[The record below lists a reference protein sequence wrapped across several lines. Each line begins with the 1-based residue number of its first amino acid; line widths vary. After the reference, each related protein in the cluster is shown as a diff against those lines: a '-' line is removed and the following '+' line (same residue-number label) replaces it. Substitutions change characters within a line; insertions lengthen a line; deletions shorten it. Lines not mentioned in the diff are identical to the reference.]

1 MPDHTILS
9 PFAEPL
15 RRALRARA
23 ADGAVPPLADVD
35 PHATPGF
42 DGDKADGKAA
52 LATRSEELT
61 RLQELLFAQS
71 TRADAAG
78 PAPSVLLVV
87 QAMDTAGKG
96 GIMRHVVGAMDPQG
110 VDVAAFKAPTQE
122 ERAHDF
128 LWRIRPHL
136 PEPGFLAVFDRS
148 HYEDVLVHRVRGL
161 SPLATVEERYGLIRA
176 FEEEITAGGTRIV
189 KVMLHISKEEQ
200 RERLE
205 ARLDEPEKHWKFNP
219 GDVDERAYWDAYM
232 DAYRIAMERTD
243 TETAPWFV
251 VPADRKWYARLAVQE
266 LLIETLQGLEL
277 TWPEADF
284 DVEEQRRRLAAG

>member
-1 MPDHTILS
+1 MPDHAILS

-219 GDVDERAYWDAYM
+219 GDVDERAHWDAYM

>member
-176 FEEEITAGGTRIV
+176 FEEEITAGSTRIV

-219 GDVDERAYWDAYM
+219 GDVDERAHWDAYM

-243 TETAPWFV
+243 TEAAPWFV

>member
-1 MPDHTILS
+1 MAESAILS

-15 RRALRARA
+15 RRVLRARGT
-23 ADGAVPPLADVD
+23 DGTVPPLADVD
-35 PHATPGF
+35 PHSTPGCEA
-42 DGDKADGKAA
+42 DKAAGKAA
-52 LATRSEELT
+52 LAARVGAFSV
-61 RLQELLFAQS
+61 LQEKLYAQS
-71 TRADAAG
+71 TRDESAG

-110 VDVAAFKAPTQE
+110 VHLKAFKAPTEE

-136 PEPGFLAVFDRS
+136 PEPGFLSVFDRS

-161 SPLATVEERYGLIRA
+161 SPLEEVQARYGAIRE
-176 FEEEITAGGTRIV
+176 FEADAVAAGTHVV
-189 KVMLHISKEEQ
+189 KVMLHISKDEQ
-200 RERLE
+200 RERLA

-219 GDVDERAYWDAYM
+219 GDIDEREHWDGYM
-232 DAYRIAMERTD
+232 EAYRIAMEETD
-243 TETAPWFV
+243 TDAAPWFV

-266 LLIETLQGLEL
+266 LLIETLEAMDLS
-277 TWPEADF
+277 WPEADF
-284 DVEEQRRRLAAG
+284 DVEEQRRRLVAS

>member
-219 GDVDERAYWDAYM
+219 GDVDERAHWDAYM

>member
-1 MPDHTILS
+1 MPDHAILS

-71 TRADAAG
+71 TRGDAAG

-219 GDVDERAYWDAYM
+219 GDVDERAHWDAYM

>member
-1 MPDHTILS
+1 MPDHAILS

-176 FEEEITAGGTRIV
+176 FEEEVTAGGTRIV

-219 GDVDERAYWDAYM
+219 GDVDERAHWDAYM

-243 TETAPWFV
+243 TEAAPWFV

>member
-23 ADGAVPPLADVD
+23 ADGAVPPPADVD

-219 GDVDERAYWDAYM
+219 GDVDERAHWDAYM